1 MLAVAS
7 NKRRGEAMRWLVVF
21 ALLLLG
27 ACSSAERMSYQAS
40 STGVGYD
47 TTKEDKVPGGYRAQG
62 VYDRAAAAKGE
73 VSADEVKWRALYNGL
88 EAAQKDGYDL
98 ATVAGPAATTLTKK
112 ITHTPTG
119 TTLSSNQWP
128 GFAYIIRGYK
138 SGEAHPAN
146 ARSIAALMDAA
157 NQRAFAAKPA
167 GKK

>member
-1 MLAVAS
+1 
-7 NKRRGEAMRWLVVF
+7 MRWFVVF

-27 ACSSAERMSYQAS
+27 ACSAAERMSYQAQ
-40 STGVGYD
+40 STGVAYD

-62 VYDRAAAAKGE
+62 VYDRAMVAKGQ

-88 EAAQKDGYDL
+88 ERVQKDGYDV
-98 ATVAGPAATTLTKK
+98 ATVAGPAATTLTKTV
-112 ITHTPTG
+112 THTPTN

-138 SGEAHPAN
+138 SGEAPPAN
-146 ARSIAALMDAA
+146 ARPIAALMDAA

-167 GKK
+167 EKK

>member
-1 MLAVAS
+1 
-7 NKRRGEAMRWLVVF
+7 MRWWVVF
-21 ALLLLG
+21 ALLLVG
-27 ACSSAERMSYQAS
+27 ACSSAERMSYQAT

-62 VYDRAAAAKGE
+62 VYDRKAAAKGE

-98 ATVAGPAATTLTKK
+98 ATVAGPAATTLTKT
-112 ITHTPTG
+112 ITHTSTG
-119 TTLSSNQWP
+119 TSYTANQWP

-138 SGEAHPAN
+138 SGEPHPAN
-146 ARSIAALMDAA
+146 ARPIVSLMDAA

>member
-1 MLAVAS
+1 
-7 NKRRGEAMRWLVVF
+7 MRWLGVF

-27 ACSSAERMSYQAS
+27 ACSSAERMSYQAQ

-47 TTKEDKVPGGYRAQG
+47 TTKEDKVPGGYRTQG
-62 VYDRAAAAKGE
+62 VYDRAAAAKGQ

-88 EAAQKDGYDL
+88 EVAQKDGYDL
-98 ATVAGPAATTLTKK
+98 ATVAGPAATTLTKTV
-112 ITHTPTG
+112 THTPTN

-146 ARSIAALMDAA
+146 ARPIAALMDAA
-157 NQRAFAAKPA
+157 NQRAYAAKPA
-167 GKK
+167 AKK